1 MYGFKEDLLSGVT
14 RDIEKNWERMGG
26 NVPYFVNLVRKS
38 GLSADWVSEYLLER
52 GKVGPVC
59 VTTVF
64 NAFLIEEGGEA

>member
-38 GLSADWVSEYLLER
+38 GLSADWVSEHLLEH
-52 GKVGPVC
+52 GKVDPVC

-64 NAFLIEEGGEA
+64 NAFLIAEGGEA